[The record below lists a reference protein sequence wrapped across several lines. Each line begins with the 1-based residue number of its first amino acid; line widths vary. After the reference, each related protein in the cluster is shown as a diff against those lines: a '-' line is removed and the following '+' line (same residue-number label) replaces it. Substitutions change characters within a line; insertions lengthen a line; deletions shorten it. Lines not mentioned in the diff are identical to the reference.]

1 VQSNPLVEAQYRLDM
16 VAQKVLRYIISMI
29 TPYDE
34 TLEKK
39 FYRIQI
45 KEFEEFLGWQ
55 KPGEIFQYIK
65 RVADRLEGNDNSGK
79 KTWYYYCNVLDC
91 EL

>member
-1 VQSNPLVEAQYRLDM
+1 MKNKNIEQGKQLVVQSNPLVEAQYRLDM

-55 KPGEIFQYIK
+55 NQVKSF
-65 RVADRLEGNDNSGK
+65 N
-79 KTWYYYCNVLDC
+79 T
-91 EL
+91 